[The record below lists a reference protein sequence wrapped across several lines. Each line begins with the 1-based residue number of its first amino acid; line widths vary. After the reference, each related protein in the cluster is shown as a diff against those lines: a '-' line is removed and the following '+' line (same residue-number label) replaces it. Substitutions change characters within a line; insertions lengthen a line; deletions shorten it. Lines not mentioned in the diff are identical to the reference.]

1 MLRRTNP
8 KTGTRTQA
16 TVAMGFVNGMLAGL
30 VRQGLDP
37 APLLAAAEVDTAD
50 TANRIPVENY
60 AALYNLINRE
70 LDDEGFGLFAQPMR
84 LGSFEF
90 LCRSTISAPTLAE
103 ALQRACRFLRI
114 VLPDMVVEVRRE
126 KALAEL
132 VISERRPLAGRIDS
146 PSRVF
151 AFEWLL
157 RLLHGLACWLAGR
170 GLALDSVSFPYPQPA
185 HVDDYALIFTEHS
198 TFLPSLPTSL
208 PAGARG
214 AQRPPSPASGRGV
227 GGEGNHTLTAT
238 FNANLLDLPI
248 RRDEAALTTFLDGAP
263 GKITTLYRR
272 DREMVIRVRD
282 LLRAALPD
290 SLSLEEVAD
299 QLHLSPRTT
308 HRRLEE
314 EGSSFR
320 GIKDALRR
328 DMALAR
334 LTKTRD
340 PIAQVAADLGYA
352 DTSAFYRAF
361 VEWTGMAPVNYRR
374 RWAGKT

>member
-1 MLRRTNP
+1 
-8 KTGTRTQA
+8 
-16 TVAMGFVNGMLAGL
+16 MLAGL

-50 TANRIPVENY
+50 AASRVPVENY

-90 LCRSTISAPTLAE
+90 LCRSTLSSPTLAE

-126 KALAEL
+126 KGLAEL

-198 TFLPSLPTSL
+198 TFN
-208 PAGARG
+208 
-214 AQRPPSPASGRGV
+214 AQQ
-227 GGEGNHTLTAT
+227 LTAT

-248 RRDEAALTTFLDGAP
+248 RRDEAALTAFLDGAP

-299 QLHLSPRTT
+299 QLHLSPRTA

-328 DMALAR
+328 DMALSR

-361 VEWTGMAPVNYRR
+361 VEWTGMAPVHYRQL
-374 RWAGKT
+374 WSGKT

>member
-1 MLRRTNP
+1 MLRRTNQ
-8 KTGTRTQA
+8 KTVTRTQA

-50 TANRIPVENY
+50 TASRVPVENY

-90 LCRSTISAPTLAE
+90 LCRSTLSAPTLAE

-114 VLPDMVVEVRRE
+114 VLPDMAVEVRRE
-126 KALAEL
+126 KGLAEL
-132 VISERRPLAGRIDS
+132 LISERRPLAGRIDS

-170 GLALDSVSFPYPQPA
+170 GLALDSVRFPYPQPA
-185 HVDDYALIFTEHS
+185 HANDYALIFTEHS
-198 TFLPSLPTSL
+198 SFNAEQL
-208 PAGARG
+208 
-214 AQRPPSPASGRGV
+214 V
-227 GGEGNHTLTAT
+227 AT

-248 RRDEAALTTFLDGAP
+248 RRDETALIAFLDGAP

-290 SLSLEEVAD
+290 TLSLEEVAD
-299 QLHLSPRTT
+299 QLHLSPRTA

-340 PIAQVAADLGYA
+340 PISQVAADLGYA

-374 RWAGKT
+374 HYLRSG

>member
-1 MLRRTNP
+1 MLRRTNQKFAP
-8 KTGTRTQA
+8 RTQA

-50 TANRIPVENY
+50 AASRVPVENY

-90 LCRSTISAPTLAE
+90 LCRSTLSSPTLAE

-126 KALAEL
+126 KGLAEL

-198 TFLPSLPTSL
+198 TFN
-208 PAGARG
+208 
-214 AQRPPSPASGRGV
+214 AQQ
-227 GGEGNHTLTAT
+227 LTAT

-299 QLHLSPRTT
+299 QFHLSPRTT

-328 DMALAR
+328 DMALSR

-361 VEWTGMAPVNYRR
+361 VEWTGMAPVHYRQL
-374 RWAGKT
+374 WSGKT

>member
-1 MLRRTNP
+1 MLRRTNQ
-8 KTGTRTQA
+8 KFASRTQA

-50 TANRIPVENY
+50 AASRVPVENY
-60 AALYNLINRE
+60 AALYNLINRQ

-103 ALQRACRFLRI
+103 ALQRTSRYLRI
-114 VLPDMVVEVRRE
+114 VLPDMAVEVRRE
-126 KALAEL
+126 KDLAEL

-170 GLALDSVSFPYPQPA
+170 GLALDSVRFPYPQPA

-198 TFLPSLPTSL
+198 SFD
-208 PAGARG
+208 
-214 AQRPPSPASGRGV
+214 
-227 GGEGNHTLTAT
+227 GEQLVAT

-248 RRDEAALTTFLDGAP
+248 RRDEAALIAFLDGAP

-282 LLRAALPD
+282 LLRAALPA

-299 QLHLSPRTT
+299 QLHLSPRTA

-320 GIKDALRR
+320 AIKDALRR
-328 DMALAR
+328 DMALSR
-334 LTKTRD
+334 LTKTHD
-340 PIAQVAADLGYA
+340 TIAQIAADLGYA

-361 VEWTGMAPVNYRR
+361 VEWTGMAPVHYRR
-374 RWAGKT
+374 HWSSKT

>member
-1 MLRRTNP
+1 MLRRINQ
-8 KTGTRTQA
+8 KTATRTQA

-50 TANRIPVENY
+50 TASRVPVENY

-90 LCRSTISAPTLAE
+90 LCRSTLSAPTLAE

-114 VLPDMVVEVRRE
+114 VLPDMAVEVRRE
-126 KALAEL
+126 KGLAEL
-132 VISERRPLAGRIDS
+132 LISERRPLAGRIDS

-170 GLALDSVSFPYPQPA
+170 GLALDSVRFPYPQPA
-185 HVDDYALIFTEHS
+185 HANDYALIFTEHS
-198 TFLPSLPTSL
+198 SFNAEQL
-208 PAGARG
+208 
-214 AQRPPSPASGRGV
+214 V
-227 GGEGNHTLTAT
+227 AT

-248 RRDEAALTTFLDGAP
+248 RRDETALIAFLDGAP

-290 SLSLEEVAD
+290 TLSLEEVAD
-299 QLHLSPRTT
+299 QLHLSPRTA

-340 PIAQVAADLGYA
+340 PISQVAADLGYA

-361 VEWTGMAPVNYRR
+361 VEWTGMAPVHYRR